1 MLSRSFAYKK
11 RNKEKIVKTIS
22 NNNSIKLGH
31 RYSNYLEYINKHP
44 NANIVEM
51 DTVIGKFEDV
61 KCIMSLFFKE
71 EKLMLMFL
79 ININHLK

>member
-11 RNKEKIVKTIS
+11 RNKEKIIKTIS
-22 NNNSIKLGH
+22 NNNSTKLGR
-31 RYSNYLEYINKHP
+31 RYSDYLEYINKHP

-71 EKLMLMFL
+71 EKLMFMFL